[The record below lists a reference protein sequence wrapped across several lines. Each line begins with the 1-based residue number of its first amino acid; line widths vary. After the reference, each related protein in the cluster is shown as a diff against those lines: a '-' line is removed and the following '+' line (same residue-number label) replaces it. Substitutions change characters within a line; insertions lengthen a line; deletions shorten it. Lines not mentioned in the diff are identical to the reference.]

1 MSSLSKVI
9 FVLGKAR
16 SHRAPNLGYRG
27 AEAPRWFDVSPKNS
41 AWDVMHEQACCRHEA
56 ANHQLPIPAAFWI
69 IQIVSAEEC
78 SSLMQNLMQIRRS
91 THSVILNVTATQY
104 TRSLNGVYRPHWLVQ
119 WSCHWSCMYIPVH
132 SPWLPGYI
140 DVPQTIL
147 INNGWTYPGHASYSF
162 NRQRWAECHP
172 HIRITWMF
180 VTRPIFEPRR
190 LNPTV
195 GGKPEACIYQ
205 APLLIPRPIKVW
217 KLLRLRQGTS
227 G

>member
-1 MSSLSKVI
+1 M
-9 FVLGKAR
+9 
-16 SHRAPNLGYRG
+16 PNLGYRG
-27 AEAPRWFDVSPKNS
+27 DWVPWVIWCFAKKLCTRCDAWVGASLWWTCQSPVAHS
-41 AWDVMHEQACCRHEA
+41 CT
-56 ANHQLPIPAAFWI
+56 FWI
-69 IQIVSAEEC
+69 IWIVSAEEC
-78 SSLMQNLMQIRRS
+78 SSIMQNLMQIRRS

-205 APLLIPRPIKVW
+205 APLLIPRPIEVW